1 MMLTYQKTAQTG
13 YPFENKKNRVPLGA
27 VQAVIMAW
35 NFVIVINQV
44 GKGWWVVAA
53 YSFFELIWDGL
64 MISPYWARRK
74 VILYQVYIQYYY
86 GQNETLFEKGEILKF
101 VIHYLIK
108 VYFIL
113 VFVFI

>member
-1 MMLTYQKTAQTG
+1 
-13 YPFENKKNRVPLGA
+13 
-27 VQAVIMAW
+27 MAW

-74 VILYQVYIQYYY
+74 VILY
-86 GQNETLFEKGEILKF
+86 
-101 VIHYLIK
+101 
-108 VYFIL
+108 
-113 VFVFI
+113 